1 MHEKIPNTPFV
12 CKADRKPQPHDWT
25 YHAIAGL
32 LEDMAPMTRAE
43 KDALRMFVGEY
54 ADKVARKDGR
64 ETDVFIADILDAMA
78 DFMHGYAEQFRRTWA
93 D

>member
-1 MHEKIPNTPFV
+1 MHEKIPNMPFV

-32 LEDMAPMTRAE
+32 LEDMAPMTSTE
-43 KDALRMFVGEY
+43 KDALRMFVGKY
-54 ADKVARKDGR
+54 ADKVARQDER
-64 ETDVFIADILDAMA
+64 ETPESIADTLDAMA
-78 DFMHGYAEQFRRTWA
+78 DFMHGYAEHFRQVFA